1 MSGLIGIGLSG
12 LRAAQA
18 GLVTTG
24 HNIANVNTQGF
35 TRQETVLSA
44 ATAQFT
50 GAGYVGQ
57 GVNVTTVR
65 RIYSDYLTQS
75 VRDGVATSSRADAY
89 ATEIKRVDSWL
100 ADSSSN
106 LSSAIDSFFSS
117 AHTVAN
123 SPSDSAARQTLLSS
137 ARTLAARFNDLGQR
151 LDQQGSDIDRQISD
165 TITSVNTLAQQVAG
179 LNQRILTDGRDP
191 AISQVPNDLL
201 DQRDALVRQIAGAI
215 GATALP
221 QSDGSVNLFVSN
233 GQPLVVGRQAN
244 ALIAVPDDQ
253 DPSKQQ
259 LAVQVSG
266 TAQRISTAQV
276 EDGTLGGLFRFRD
289 DVLSQT
295 RNSLGQIAIAIG
307 SALNAQNKLGQDA
320 SGAPGIA
327 LFSVGSPAVIPA
339 KTNSAGSGL
348 AVSIADPSRV
358 TASDYRLD
366 FDGTSYKLTNL
377 ADKSTRIF
385 ASLPQTVDGVKIATS
400 RPLAAGDRFIIAPT
414 RNGAHDFAVA
424 TTDPA
429 RIAAAGPVMLTIGSG
444 NAGSARQASLAVLPA
459 DPLPSTLRA
468 PVDVRFRVA
477 SGTTTYDLVD
487 RTSGS
492 VLSAGNPYTDGA
504 AIAQNGWSLTLAGTP
519 ADNDLFTVGPNV
531 GGSGDNRNAL
541 LLAQIQQNV
550 VTLSGSAQDAYNGL
564 VGIIGN
570 KTNEADALS
579 NAEQSLLTQAQ
590 DSRDAVSGVNL
601 DEEAANL
608 QRYQQ
613 AYQAASKSIATASAM
628 FDAVLALFR

>member
-1 MSGLIGIGLSG
+1 MGIGLSG

-18 GLVTTG
+18 GLATTG
-24 HNIANVNTQGF
+24 QNIANINTPGF
-35 TRQETVLSA
+35 SRQETVLSA

-75 VRDGVATSSRADAY
+75 VRDSTATSARADAY
-89 ATEIKRVDSWL
+89 GTEISRINGWL

-106 LSSAIDSFFSS
+106 LSSAIDGFFST

-123 SPSDSAARQTLLSS
+123 TPSDSAARQTFLSS
-137 ARTLAARFNDLGQR
+137 ARTLAARFNDLGGR
-151 LDQQGSDIDRQISD
+151 LDQQRSDINRQIDASVAN
-165 TITSVNTLAQQVAG
+165 VNTLAQQVAG

-201 DQRDALVRQIAGAI
+201 DQRDALVKQIAGAI

-221 QSDGSVNLFVSN
+221 QSDGSVNLFAGN

-244 ALIAVPDDQ
+244 TLVAVPDDQ
-253 DPSKQQ
+253 DASKKQ
-259 LAVQVSG
+259 LAVQVGG
-266 TAQRISTAQV
+266 TLQRISTAQIQ
-276 EDGTLGGLFRFRD
+276 DGSVGGLFRFRD
-289 DVLSQT
+289 EVLSQAG
-295 RNSLGQIAIAIG
+295 NALGQIAIGLG

-320 SGAPGIA
+320 SGALGAA
-327 LFSVGSPAVIPA
+327 LFSVGSPAVVPA
-339 KTNSAGSGL
+339 PTNSAGSGL
-348 AVSIADPSRV
+348 AVSIVDP
-358 TASDYRLD
+358 TQLTTSDYRLD

-377 ADKSTRIF
+377 SDQTSRTYT
-385 ASLPQTVDGVKIATS
+385 SLPQTVDGVKIAATG
-400 RPLAAGDRFIIAPT
+400 PLAAGDRFAIAPT

-429 RIAAAGPVMLTIGSG
+429 RIAAAAPVALSIGSG
-444 NAGSARQASLAVLPA
+444 NVGSAAQASLSVLPA
-459 DPLPSTLRA
+459 DPLPASLRA
-468 PVDVRFRVA
+468 PVDVRFSV
-477 SGTTTYDLVD
+477 SGGVTTYDLID
-487 RTSGS
+487 RSSGT
-492 VLSAGNPYTDGA
+492 VLSAGNPYADGA
-504 AIAQNGWSLTLAGTP
+504 AISQNGWNLTLSGTP
-519 ADNDLFTVGPNV
+519 SNNDVFTVGPNT

-541 LLAQIQQNV
+541 LLASVQQNV
-550 VTLSGSAQDAYNGL
+550 VTLSGTAQDAYNGL
-564 VGIIGN
+564 VGVVGN
-570 KTNEADALS
+570 KANEATALS
-579 NAEQSLLTQAQ
+579 NAEHSLLTQAQ
-590 DSRDAVSGVNL
+590 NNRDAVSGVNL

-613 AYQAASKSIATASAM
+613 AYQAASKSIATATAM